1 VCNDLELVKLA
12 YWNWDLVNCKFEDFL
27 TLGLNHVVWKMLKM
41 YPFVKVSKLDKF
53 QDSYNF
59 VVRVIYI
66 LSRGSLIAEML
77 VYT

>member
-1 VCNDLELVKLA
+1 
-12 YWNWDLVNCKFEDFL
+12 
-27 TLGLNHVVWKMLKM
+27 MLKT
-41 YPFVKVSKLDKF
+41 YQFVKVSKLNKF